1 MQLILHTGAHFT
13 EDDRLTKCLLRNR
26 DDFAKRGVS
35 VPGPSTYRRLMRDTL
50 NALDGVSPSPE
61 AREVLLDAMVDD
73 DTADRLILSNP
84 HLFGAPR
91 AAIQQGRLYPKAVE
105 KLLAISRLFPQDEIE
120 MFMAIRNPA
129 TFLPTAF
136 KQSPKPDIDRFIGN
150 VPPQN
155 IRWSELFQRI
165 REEIPRVSVTA
176 WCSEDSPLI
185 WAQIIREMAG
195 LEHGEKIIGG
205 FDLLSSIMSRAGM
218 KRFRAY
224 LKEHPTMNEIQK
236 RRVIAAFLDKFA
248 IEDEIEEELD
258 LPGWTM
264 NLVDEVTEAYDEDVF
279 EIQRIPG
286 VNLIMP

>member
-1 MQLILHTGAHFT
+1 MQLVLYTGAHFT
-13 EDDRLTKCLLRNR
+13 EEDRLTKCLLRNR

-35 VPGPSTYRRLMRDTL
+35 VPGPSTYRRLMRETL
-50 NALDGVSPSPE
+50 DALDGADPSPE
-61 AREVLLDAMVDD
+61 AREVLIDAIVDD
-73 DTADRLILSNP
+73 DSAHRLILSNP

-91 AAIQQGRLYPKAVE
+91 AAINRGRLYPRAVE
-105 KLLAISRLFPQDEIE
+105 KLMKVARLFPQDEIE
-120 MFMAIRNPA
+120 VFMAIRNPA
-129 TFLPTAF
+129 LFLPPAF
-136 KQSPKPDIDRFIGN
+136 AQSPKTTIEDYLGH

-155 IRWSELFQRI
+155 VRWSELFSRM
-165 REEIPRVSVTA
+165 RAEVPRMTITT

-195 LEHGEKIIGG
+195 LDPGQKIIGG

-218 KRFRAY
+218 KRFRGY
-224 LKEHPTMNEIQK
+224 LKEHPNMNEIQK

-258 LPGWTM
+258 LPGWTDA
-264 NLVDEVTEAYDEDVF
+264 LLDEVTETYDEDVF

-286 VNLIMP
+286 VTMITP